1 MRRTRRTKGEGKIA
15 REGGIEREMDRAARS
30 LSPGGARETERR
42 GLREGLGLGL
52 GGNAAAGP

>member
-1 MRRTRRTKGEGKIA
+1 MRRTKGEGKIA

-52 GGNAAAGP
+52 GGNGAAGP